1 MGIHVKTALPCTV
14 TFPKPAPL
22 PGFAGPDNM
31 AFHQVASYA
40 NQCPASRCLCFLPL
54 PLSPHTVNHRVSSS
68 LPPENHMNPPNC
80 SCRSGNS
87 DCSSGASIA
96 SSLIFSAIS
105 FQLLPPLVSSLTFL
119 AYSPGHV
126 FLPSLSPSL
135 THLRT
140 PGISLPLRSP
150 CCASSSS

>member
-14 TFPKPAPL
+14 VFPQPAPP

-31 AFHQVASYA
+31 AIHQVASRA
-40 NQCPASRCLCFLPL
+40 DQCPVSRCLCFLPL

-68 LPPENHMNPPNC
+68 LPPEYHMNPPNC

-87 DCSSGASIA
+87 GCSSGASIA

-105 FQLLPPLVSSLTFL
+105 LQLLPPSVLPYSL
-119 AYSPGHV
+119 G
-126 FLPSLSPSL
+126 LPCQAMFSYLLLSHP
-135 THLRT
+135 
-140 PGISLPLRSP
+140 PLPI
-150 CCASSSS
+150 